1 MFGLLLSIAALALR
15 LASYALLAY
24 CIMSFVMPQSDL
36 YYKASRYIQP
46 VLDPIRRKLWQ
57 WIPALRTLPVDL
69 SPLGL
74 WLAIDILMWI
84 VNFLRHYL

>member
-1 MFGLLLSIAALALR
+1 MFGLLLGIASLALR

-36 YYKASRYIQP
+36 HYKASRYIQP

-84 VNFLRHYL
+84 INFLRHYL

>member
-1 MFGLLLSIAALALR
+1 MLGLSLGLASLALR

-24 CIMSFVMPQSDL
+24 CIMSFVMPQSEL

-84 VNFLRHYL
+84 VNFMRSFR

>member
-1 MFGLLLSIAALALR
+1 MFGLLLGIASLALR

>member
-1 MFGLLLSIAALALR
+1 MLGLILGLASLALR

-24 CIMSFVMPQSDL
+24 CIMSFVMPQSEL

-46 VLDPIRRKLWQ
+46 MLDPIRRKLWQ

-84 VNFLRHYL
+84 VNFMRSFR

>member
-1 MFGLLLSIAALALR
+1 MLGLILGLASLALR

-24 CIMSFVMPQSDL
+24 CIMSFVMPQSEL

-84 VNFLRHYL
+84 VNFMRSFR